1 MRLNYKNKKRKNK
14 KKKAPPSYLVCGWK
28 KCVWCNVFLFF
39 FKLLKDWNLQC
50 RKATVTIHFVVV
62 VVRSETK
69 YIPFRVGVFNDNRK
83 YKENC
88 TIPTESSQ
96 NEVISFFVV
105 FLFSVIQLGNKYE
118 LKVGLSDGRKSLLSP
133 LNIRFTKI
141 GLKFVF
147 FFCFCAKNNLQ
158 KYLCYKWRQA
168 NCISLK

>member
-1 MRLNYKNKKRKNK
+1 M
-14 KKKAPPSYLVCGWK
+14 
-28 KCVWCNVFLFF
+28 
-39 FKLLKDWNLQC
+39 
-50 RKATVTIHFVVV
+50 
-62 VVRSETK
+62 
-69 YIPFRVGVFNDNRK
+69 FNDNRK

-147 FFCFCAKNNLQ
+147 LFLREKQFAKVSLLQ
-158 KYLCYKWRQA
+158 VTTSQLHFIEINKKKRKKNTKLNVTNKKQDEQQIYEHVEML
-168 NCISLK
+168 